1 MTINCGWHGWGFN
14 SITEIRSLNTEPP
27 TIEKENSVTTVDASI
42 IIGGY
47 DGNTVI
53 EVYGIGGNLI
63 YSGHDAT
70 ITGLDPRAY
79 VVRIGSYTTKVML

>member
-1 MTINCGWHGWGFN
+1 MT
-14 SITEIRSLNTEPP
+14 
-27 TIEKENSVTTVDASI
+27 AI
-42 IIGGY
+42 I
-47 DGNTVI
+47 I

-63 YSGHDAT
+63 YSGHDAA